1 MNEAGYGED
10 VPMLQGFCRNFSRQS
25 QDAGLTSARAGTK
38 KQVIFIHHSTVTFTW
53 EGHGNALR

>member
-38 KQVIFIHHSTVTFTW
+38 H
-53 EGHGNALR
+53 A